1 MEELIAPS
9 IADLTA
15 SPKVVQEYI
24 IALEA
29 ALNEAVETNKKNTD
43 AIMRLKTLLEE
54 VLGDI
59 EKAT

>member
-15 SPKVVQEYI
+15 SPKVVQEYV

-29 ALNEAVETNKKNTD
+29 ALNEAVKTNKKNTA
-43 AIMRLKTLLEE
+43 AIMRLKTLLEQF
-54 VLGDI
+54 LRDI
-59 EKAT
+59 DKSK